1 MQNQMKDKAG
11 TSREEQMRDLSKEWN
26 IIYAYVYQGGERE
39 EYVFKN
45 TAQNIAA
52 FIGRRP
58 NVSKM
63 ILTDIMDL
71 LVVDTIGNFI
81 DHCPDKNLLEDVKRI
96 LIPIQMGQI
105 EAPELFCPTK
115 KEYERFVNRVEEDTY
130 AE

>member
-1 MQNQMKDKAG
+1 MK
-11 TSREEQMRDLSKEWN
+11 DLSKDWN

-45 TAQNIAA
+45 TAQNIAS

-71 LVVDTIGNFI
+71 IVVDTIGNFI

-96 LIPIQMGQI
+96 LIPIQMGQM
-105 EAPELFCPTK
+105 EPPEFFCPTK
-115 KEYERFVNRVEEDTY
+115 AEYERFMNRVEEDTY